1 MIGATILRELV
12 ATEFPPDG
20 NFRAA
25 GAPPA
30 GRVGA
35 AEGGLRLPR
44 RKHSLNNHVHTPRE
58 ASGSK
63 TPNGRMRLIGEV
75 HQRLLGGTSLLDNC
89 APTAT
94 SKDNQVP
101 RNGRRARAG

>member
-63 TPNGRMRLIGEV
+63 TPNGSMRLVAAG
-75 HQRLLGGTSLLDNC
+75 
-89 APTAT
+89 
-94 SKDNQVP
+94 QVLQP
-101 RNGRRARAG
+101 NDSCRRNLPFVILRGD